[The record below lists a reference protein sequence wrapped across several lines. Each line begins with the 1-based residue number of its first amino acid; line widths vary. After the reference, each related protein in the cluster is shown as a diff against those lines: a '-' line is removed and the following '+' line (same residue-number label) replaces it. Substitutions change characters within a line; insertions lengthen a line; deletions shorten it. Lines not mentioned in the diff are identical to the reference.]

1 MKSAII
7 ASLIA
12 GAAAFAP
19 APTTRTSTAV
29 NEFAN
34 GLVGG
39 ESVEPMPFRPGNDKS
54 AKNFDPL
61 GLSERAPEW
70 VNWFREAELKH
81 GRQAMLAVVG
91 LVVPEFVRIP
101 GEQFSFEAIPKVID
115 AHDALLDTS
124 MKQILL
130 WISLW
135 EAMSFGALSNMNEF
149 DREPGNFGFDPLK
162 MMPKDEAGKKAMQ
175 LKELKNG
182 RLVSLFAKLDRKTI
196 MNCKLNFTPMLRS
209 VILRL
214 WLLLEV

>member
-1 MKSAII
+1 MMKTAIL
-7 ASLIA
+7 AALVGST
-12 GAAAFAP
+12 AAF
-19 APTTRTSTAV
+19 STAPV
-29 NEFAN
+29 GRSATSLNEFAK

-91 LVVPEFVRIP
+91 MVVPEFFRIP

-135 EAMSFGALSNMNEF
+135 EAMSFAALANMNEF

-162 MMPKDEAGKKAMQ
+162 LMPTDEAGKKAMQ

-182 RLVSLFAKLDRKTI
+182 RLVSLYQYFYA
-196 MNCKLNFTPMLRS
+196 
-209 VILRL
+209 
-214 WLLLEV
+214 